1 MTVNEIVQ
9 KLTQARTVYYNS
21 ETPIMTDGEFDIL
34 EDQLRELDPGNAYFS
49 TVGILPEN
57 DGTGGKI
64 RHDIPML
71 SMGKAKNIGQVEK
84 WMKKLGLSES
94 QVYCIQPKID
104 GLSASCRYR
113 NGELVYVAT
122 RGDGST
128 GQDISHIARY
138 MDDIKDSISFTKED
152 VEIRGELYLPKDTKY
167 DTKGKPLR
175 NNCVGLINRKEGQ
188 EDLKYV
194 RFVAYQISNNSSSST
209 ESGKIDLLERE
220 GFHSV
225 TYSRVSSAEE
235 IKDYYDKYIDE
246 NRDRWLYETD
256 GLIIAV
262 DDNSIHGE
270 IDNRWVVD
278 HHHHYAIAFKPPAAF
293 RETTLN
299 NIEWQVSRQGNVVP
313 VALFEPVV
321 LGGATL
327 ERASL
332 HNYAFVESLMLREGD
347 RLVIERANDV
357 IPYVRSNKSN
367 VNRTVDLFSNSLIP
381 DNCPSC
387 GDRLAVTG
395 VHLKCRN
402 ADCPEQL
409 IQKIM
414 YWVKEADIEQ
424 VSIGTVRALF
434 NGGKIRKIRD
444 LYNLRELDFENLE
457 GFGDK
462 KISNFIEQ
470 VAKSKEMTP
479 VELIS
484 RLGIPLVQK
493 KALKKLNIGTI
504 DDFLDFSDDTYVI
517 GQNIIEW
524 KENEANLKYLNELIA
539 EVSLKNEVDSG
550 LKGTVAMTGKGPL
563 GRKELA
569 AMLEEM
575 GYEFVSS
582 VTGETDILLCED
594 PTSGSSKLQKAEKL
608 GVKLLSYEEFFS
620 L

>member
-1 MTVNEIVQ
+1 MTENEIVK
-9 KLTQARTVYYNS
+9 KLTEARTVYYNS
-21 ETPIMTDGEFDIL
+21 DTPLMTDSEFDAL
-34 EDQLRELDPGNAYFS
+34 EDRLREIDPGNDYFS
-49 TVGILPEN
+49 TVGVLPEN
-57 DGTGGKI
+57 ESGGGKI
-64 RHDIPML
+64 RHEVPML
-71 SMGKAKNIGQVEK
+71 SMGKAKDISQIEK
-84 WMKKLGLSES
+84 WMKKLSLPES

-113 NGELVYVAT
+113 DGKLLYVAT
-122 RGDGST
+122 RGDGRT

-138 MDDIKDSISFTKED
+138 MTDIKETISFSHGDIE
-152 VEIRGELYLPKDTKY
+152 VRGELYLPKDTNY

-188 EDLKYV
+188 DELRHV
-194 RFVAYQISNNSSSST
+194 RFVAYQISDNTVSTT
-209 ESGKIDLLERE
+209 ESEKIEVLSKE
-220 GFHSV
+220 GFHTV
-225 TYSRVSSAEE
+225 TYSRVSSIEE
-235 IKDYYDKYIDE
+235 IKDYYDRYIDE
-246 NRDRWLYETD
+246 NRDKWLYETD
-256 GLIIAV
+256 GLIVAV
-262 DDNSIHGE
+262 DDNSLHDE
-270 IDNRWVVD
+270 IDSRWVVD

-293 RETTLN
+293 RETALKD
-299 NIEWQVSRQGNVVP
+299 IEWQVSRQGNVVP

-332 HNYAFVESLMLREGD
+332 HNFAFVESLMLRQGD
-347 RLVIERANDV
+347 TLVIERANDV

-367 VNRTVDLFSNSLIP
+367 RERTVDLFSNSLLP

-387 GDRLAVTG
+387 GKRLTESG
-395 VHLKCRN
+395 VHLKCDN
-402 ADCPEQL
+402 GECPEQL

-414 YWVKEADIEQ
+414 YWVREAEIEQ

-434 NGGKIRKIRD
+434 NSGKIRKIRD
-444 LYNLRELDFENLE
+444 LYELTEEDFENLE

-462 KISNFIEQ
+462 KIGNFIEQ
-470 VAKSKEMTP
+470 VYKSRELTP

-493 KALKKLNIGTI
+493 KALKKLNIATI
-504 DDFLDFSDDTYVI
+504 DDFLAFNDETYVI

-524 KENEANLKYLNELIA
+524 KNNPGNMDYLNELISV
-539 EVSLKNEVDSG
+539 VSLKEEKTGES
-550 LKGTVAMTGKGPL
+550 KGTVALTGKGPM

-569 AMLEEM
+569 VRLEEM

-582 VTGETDILLCED
+582 VTGDTDILICED
-594 PTSGSSKLQKAEKL
+594 PSSGSSKLQKAVKL
-608 GVKLLSYEEFFS
+608 GVRLVSYEEFFS